1 MWKNMTLYSHAN
13 LQNEVFLYK
22 KYIRKYIQRYSQPY
36 ISEIYSGHLFFSYNI
51 FFTKSIEI

>member
-1 MWKNMTLYSHAN
+1 MTLYSHAN

-36 ISEIYSGHLFFSYNI
+36 ISEIYSEHLFFSYNI